1 MRALQLMD
9 RSADGMT
16 GPEWAWFVYAALA
29 TLVGV
34 LALPAF
40 ALALAAGSQTAF
52 GVTAGTAAGGV
63 LICLLQ
69 AVYYAVK
76 NRGL

>member
-1 MRALQLMD
+1 MSPSEYLS

-16 GPEWAWFVYAALA
+16 GPEWAWSGYALQV
-29 TLVGV
+29 TLVGL

-40 ALALAAGSQTAF
+40 ALSLASGSQTAF
-52 GVTAGTAAGGV
+52 GVTAGTAAGCV
-63 LICLLQ
+63 LIAFLQ

-76 NRGL
+76 NRDL